1 MDAQKISVV
10 FVAGLLVIGVLSAC
24 NLGSA
29 VANQANPPDESTT
42 VPDDAAAS
50 APTVAPAK
58 AQPTPAPVKQTNT
71 VKPTVASTATPKQP
85 SVVTNNKPP
94 TPTVA
99 SAGQSTSKKQ
109 GDDLEQQLNQ
119 LLNNLN
125 NTDTVNDAGK

>member
-1 MDAQKISVV
+1 MDPEKIGTI

-24 NLGSA
+24 NLGST
-29 VANQANPPDESTT
+29 VADQGNPLYEATT

-50 APTVAPAK
+50 VPTVAPAK
-58 AQPTPAPVKQTNT
+58 ARPTLTPTKQTNT
-71 VKPTVASTATPKQP
+71 VKPTIGSTPVPKQP
-85 SVVTNNKPP
+85 SAATNNKQP

-125 NTDTVNDAGK
+125 NTDTVNDAGQ